1 MKLGSM
7 APELAKNE
15 ISLEGE
21 IDDSLVKQLLTSIII
36 GLGEIFWSNFVAI
49 TKFLARREEAKL
61 GNEVRLARKEQ
72 PEKYEINLAEFEPLW
87 KHIISTQ
94 GRFSGQL
101 LRLQLQ
107 LFPDLVSYQ
116 TVLPLFGRN
125 CRDMLS
131 DQGKGVIFS
140 ICDKKKLKINQMQ
153 VFLHELGTYVIRSKN
168 VTDDFLTPFLLKFLL
183 SGKQAREFALK
194 VAKKLVEDLN
204 GQISEGLKSK
214 IDEKINAGKLLK

>member
-1 MKLGSM
+1 MRQ
-7 APELAKNE
+7 E
-15 ISLEGE
+15 
-21 IDDSLVKQLLTSIII
+21 
-36 GLGEIFWSNFVAI
+36 
-49 TKFLARREEAKL
+49 
-61 GNEVRLARKEQ
+61 RKEQ
-72 PEKYEINLAEFEPLW
+72 PEKFTINLAEFEPLW

-131 DQGKGVIFS
+131 DQGKGCFIFQFWR
-140 ICDKKKLKINQMQ
+140 KKLRINHIK

-204 GQISEGLKSK
+204 GQISEALKSK
-214 IDEKINAGKLLK
+214 IDEKINAGNIVDQNSRQKVVHLSHVKRVFV